1 MKKYRVGM
9 IGVGRIGRL
18 HVENITSFI
27 PRLEIVAAG
36 DVAIDA
42 SREWLESKGI
52 KELYTDY
59 RDLLKNDDIEAV
71 IIASATDTH
80 KEIAI
85 AAAEAKKQIFCEK
98 PIDQAVVNNEEV
110 VRAIESAGVLFQ
122 VGFNRRFDHNF
133 ARVRQLVEDGSIG
146 EVQIIRIS
154 SRDPAPPPLHY
165 LKVSGGLFLDMM
177 IHDFD
182 MVRYLSGMEVRRVT
196 AHGANLIDPK
206 IKEEG
211 DIDTAVVTLELSNGA
226 LAVIDNSRQAVYGY
240 DQRVEVFGSKGQAV
254 AYNDAPNNVELYSED
269 AIRKDKIYYFYL
281 DRYTRAFVDQFNT
294 FADAL
299 EGKRGGPGVID
310 GLRAVEIGVAAG
322 QSLREGKT
330 VEL

>member
-1 MKKYRVGM
+1 M
-9 IGVGRIGRL
+9 GRL

-27 PRLEIVAAG
+27 PRLEIVAAA

>member
-27 PRLEIVAAG
+27 PRLEIVAAA

-52 KELYTDY
+52 KEFYTDY

-182 MVRYLSGMEVRRVT
+182 MVRYLSGLEVRRVT

>member
-27 PRLEIVAAG
+27 PRLEIVAAA

>member
-27 PRLEIVAAG
+27 PRLEIVAAA

-182 MVRYLSGMEVRRVT
+182 MVRYLSGLEVRRVT

-254 AYNDAPNNVELYSED
+254 AYNDAPNNVEFYSED

>member
-27 PRLEIVAAG
+27 PRLEIVAAA

-254 AYNDAPNNVELYSED
+254 AYNDAPNNVEFYSED

>member
-27 PRLEIVAAG
+27 PRLEIVAAA

-52 KELYTDY
+52 KEFYTDY

-254 AYNDAPNNVELYSED
+254 AYNDAPNNVEFYSED

>member
-27 PRLEIVAAG
+27 PRLEIVAAA

-52 KELYTDY
+52 KEFYTDY

-182 MVRYLSGMEVRRVT
+182 MVRYLSGLEVRRVT

-254 AYNDAPNNVELYSED
+254 AYNDAPNNVEFYSED

>member
-1 MKKYRVGM
+1 M

-27 PRLEIVAAG
+27 PRLEIVAAA

-52 KELYTDY
+52 KEFYTDY

-182 MVRYLSGMEVRRVT
+182 MVRYLSGLEVRRVT

-254 AYNDAPNNVELYSED
+254 AYNDAPNNVEFYSED